1 MADVKQA
8 IDFVLRQEDATM
20 SGKVVDLR
28 DGAGWTRFGITSKF
42 HPELI
47 PAGFFDETKVNRD
60 EALAIAERVY
70 GTSYATP
77 LHIAEI
83 KDQRVA
89 TAVLSFGINSG
100 SKNAAILL
108 QRAIIEAHRRVT
120 VDGMIGPATIAA
132 ANACDAGNLLT
143 AYTVLAK
150 LFYHD
155 LAADKPSNEKF
166 LHGWNNRADAWRL
179 AA

>member
-1 MADVKQA
+1 MSDVKQA
-8 IDFVLRQEDATM
+8 IDFVLRQEDSILA
-20 SGKVVDLR
+20 GKVVDLR

-47 PAGFFDETKVNRD
+47 ASGFFDESKVNRD

-70 GTSYATP
+70 SASYAAP
-77 LHIAEI
+77 LYIGEI

-120 VDGMIGPATIAA
+120 VDGIIGPATIAA
-132 ANACDAGNLLT
+132 CNACDPDNLLT

-166 LHGWNNRADAWRL
+166 LRGWNNRADAWAK